1 MQIWH
6 LSQRCHLYLTIKSI
20 LFFSR
25 SWMIWCLYSF
35 FLWLQ
40 VAFLSSLISYITL
53 ASSMVSSNEQA
64 TKGHVIDYF
73 FNVSCMKKVIEII
86 LHATMQ
92 GCGTETTLMV
102 ASGFEVMDGP
112 RSGDSD
118 HSISTQVCVSCVFS
132 CRVQTYDMKC
142 LCLNFFFFWGG
153 GRPCG
158 VLQCLLQIFL
168 DLVQLHLKFR
178 IFLSCFSSLRL
189 LYPFPPWKCWYI
201 SGALVLATL
210 LMVFPKSLCKKLELS
225 SISSL
230 FTQRK

>member
-1 MQIWH
+1 
-6 LSQRCHLYLTIKSI
+6 
-20 LFFSR
+20 
-25 SWMIWCLYSF
+25 
-35 FLWLQ
+35 
-40 VAFLSSLISYITL
+40 
-53 ASSMVSSNEQA
+53 MVSSNEQA

-142 LCLNFFFFWGG
+142 LCLNFFFF
-153 GRPCG
+153 
-158 VLQCLLQIFL
+158 
-168 DLVQLHLKFR
+168 
-178 IFLSCFSSLRL
+178 
-189 LYPFPPWKCWYI
+189 
-201 SGALVLATL
+201 
-210 LMVFPKSLCKKLELS
+210 
-225 SISSL
+225 
-230 FTQRK
+230 